1 MPSDTSSRTDKLR
14 ILVSGMIAGVPD
26 QGGAVWAVLQYLLG
40 FRRLGHDVVFVEP
53 CKPESAGPDGRLED
67 SASARYFH
75 QVVQRF
81 GLEDSSALLVAG
93 TRETVGLPYERL
105 ATLAAGADL
114 LVNISGML
122 VEPELTE
129 PVPVR
134 VYHDLDPAFAQLW
147 HAQGIDMGFDRH
159 THFVTVGLAIGDP
172 ESRVPTGGR
181 TWIPTLQPVVLE
193 HWPRANGIEH
203 DALTTVANWR
213 GYGSVE
219 HEGVHYGQKAHSL
232 RPLIELPHRLP
243 GDVLLALAIHPEEKP
258 DLALLDD
265 NGWHRVPATEVAG
278 TPDQYAAFVRG
289 SRAELGIAKSGYV
302 LSRCAWF
309 SDRSAVYLASGRP
322 VIAQDTGFSRFL
334 ETGEGLFA
342 FDTIDDVVTA
352 AEELERDYERHSA
365 AARAIAEE
373 QFESDR
379 VLRRLLER
387 LSLA

>member
-1 MPSDTSSRTDKLR
+1 MPSDTSSKTDRLT
-14 ILVSGMIAGVPD
+14 ILVSGMIAGIPD
-26 QGGAVWAVLQYLLG
+26 QGGAAWAVLQYLLG

-53 CKPESAGPDGRLED
+53 VERVDPSSTA
-67 SASARYFH
+67 YFRH
-75 QVVQRF
+75 VVERF
-81 GLEDSSALLVAG
+81 GLEDSSALLLAG
-93 TRETVGLPYERL
+93 SRETVGLPYERL
-105 ATLAAGADL
+105 VELAARADL

-122 VEPELTE
+122 AEPELTE

-147 HAQGIDMGFDRH
+147 HAQGIEMGFDRH

-172 ESRVPTGGR
+172 ECPVPTCGR
-181 TWIPTLQPVVLE
+181 TWITTLQPVVLE
-193 HWPRANGIEH
+193 HWPRANEIEH

-232 RPLIELPHRLP
+232 RPLIELPRRIP
-243 GDVLLALAIHPEEKP
+243 GEVLLALAIHPEEKP

-265 NGWHRVPATEVAG
+265 NGWRRVPATEVTG

-289 SRAELGIAKSGYV
+289 SRAELGVAKSGYV

-322 VIAQDTGFSRFL
+322 VIAQDTGFSRFID
-334 ETGEGLFA
+334 TGEGLFA
-342 FDTIDDVVTA
+342 FDTIDDVVAA
-352 AEELERDYERHSA
+352 AEELERDYEHHSN
-365 AARAIAEE
+365 AARALAEE
-373 QFESDR
+373 QFDSDR
-379 VLRRLLER
+379 VLRLLLER
-387 LSLA
+387 LALA